1 MNGLSYAIIGGGPSG
16 LFAALFTA
24 LALREAELSGT
35 VTVYERNRSCGRK
48 ILVTG
53 GGQCNLTRD
62 DSVEHMIAHYG
73 KNGRFLSHAIHS
85 FPPKRTME
93 FFEELGLPLLIRDDD
108 KVFPASLKAT
118 EVVQILV
125 QACIQ
130 MGVVFSNER
139 RITGISREN
148 STFLLAAEH
157 ENPLRA
163 DAVTICTGGKSFPK
177 TGSTGDGY
185 RLAQQLGHTIVPVHP
200 ALSAVTTP
208 SSSIGTCS
216 GISVDPVTL
225 MYTDKMGKRVQATGP
240 ILITHSGLS
249 GPVVLNNS
257 RDFATGDRIDVCWI
271 PQTDRKKVPT
281 RQEMENLILDACAKQ
296 GSAQLSTVVHKLGLP
311 SKLLTYLMQEAA
323 VDGTRKAA
331 EVGRKTIAPLASLL
345 VAHPFEISLE
355 GAFGQAIV
363 TAGGVDLTQ
372 VDPKTMQSR
381 LVEGLFFAGEVLDI
395 DGDTGGYNLQAA
407 WSTGALAGTSMVAAT
422 HTRRAFTPLR

>member
-24 LALREAELSGT
+24 LALRDTGLAGT

-62 DSVEHMIAHYG
+62 DSVEHMVAHYG
-73 KNGRFLSHAIHS
+73 TNGRFLSHAIHS

-93 FFEELGLPLLIRDDD
+93 FFEELGLPLVIRDDD

-118 EVVQILV
+118 EVVQVLV
-125 QACIQ
+125 QACTRL
-130 MGVVFSNER
+130 GVVLSNER

-148 STFLLAAEH
+148 STFLLESEH
-157 ENPLRA
+157 EDPIRA
-163 DAVTICTGGKSFPK
+163 DAVAICTGGKSFPK

-185 RLAQQLGHTIVPVHP
+185 RLAQQLGHMIVPVHP

-208 SSSIGTCS
+208 SSSIGMCS

-225 MYTDKMGKRVQATGP
+225 VYTDKRGKHVHATGP
-240 ILITHSGLS
+240 LLITHNGLS

-257 RDFATGDRIDVCWI
+257 RDFATGDRIDVCWL
-271 PQTDRKKVPT
+271 PRAGSKRAST
-281 RQEMENLILDACAKQ
+281 RQEMENLILEACSKQ

-311 SKLLTYLMQEAA
+311 SKLIAYLMQEAT

-345 VAHPFEISLE
+345 AAHPFEISLE

-363 TAGGVDLTQ
+363 TAGGVDLSQ
-372 VDPKTMQSR
+372 VDSKTMQSR

>member
-24 LALREAELSGT
+24 LALREAGLTGT

-62 DSVEHMIAHYG
+62 DSVEHMLAHFG

-93 FFEELGLPLLIRDDD
+93 FFEELGLPLVIRDDD
-108 KVFPASLKAT
+108 KVFPASFKASD
-118 EVVQILV
+118 VVHVLV
-125 QACIQ
+125 QACTNI
-130 MGVVFSNER
+130 GVVFSNER
-139 RITGISREN
+139 RITGIS
-148 STFLLAAEH
+148 SVKSSFLLTSEH
-157 ENPLRA
+157 EEPIHA
-163 DAVTICTGGKSFPK
+163 DTVVICTGGKSYPK

-185 RLAQQLGHTIVPVHP
+185 RLAQQLGHVIVPVHP

-208 SSSIGTCS
+208 SSSIGNCS
-216 GISVDPVTL
+216 GISVDPVTII
-225 MYTDKMGKRVQATGP
+225 YTDITGKRVSTTGP
-240 ILITHSGLS
+240 ILITHNGLS
-249 GPVVLNNS
+249 GPVVLNAS
-257 RDFATGDRIDVCWI
+257 RDFSTGDHIDVCWL
-271 PQTDRKKVPT
+271 PQSDTKRVPT

-296 GSAQLSTVVHKLGLP
+296 GAAQLSTVVHKLGLP

-323 VDGTRKAA
+323 VDGSRKAA
-331 EVGRKTIAPLASLL
+331 EVGRKTIAPLAALL
-345 VAHPFEISLE
+345 VAHSFEISLE
-355 GAFGQAIV
+355 GAFNQAIV

-381 LVEGLFFAGEVLDI
+381 LVEGVFFAGEVLDI

-407 WSTGALAGTSMVAAT
+407 WSTGALAGISMVAAT
-422 HTRRAFTPLR
+422 HSRRAFTPLQ

>member
-1 MNGLSYAIIGGGPSG
+1 VNGLSYAIIGGGPSG

-24 LALREAELSGT
+24 LALREAELAGT

-62 DSVEHMIAHYG
+62 DSVEHMMAHYG

-125 QACIQ
+125 QACLQ

-148 STFLLAAEH
+148 STFLLVSEH

-163 DAVTICTGGKSFPK
+163 DAVAICTGGKSF
-177 TGSTGDGY
+177 
-185 RLAQQLGHTIVPVHP
+185 PVHP

-225 MYTDKMGKRVQATGP
+225 MYTDKMGKRVYATGP

-271 PQTDRKKVPT
+271 PQTDRKKAPT

-323 VDGTRKAA
+323 IDGTRKAA

>member
-1 MNGLSYAIIGGGPSG
+1 MSYAIIGGGPSG

-24 LALREAELSGT
+24 LALREAGLTGT

-53 GGQCNLTRD
+53 GGQCNLTCN
-62 DSVEHMIAHYG
+62 DSVEHMVAHYG

-93 FFEELGLPLLIRDDD
+93 FFEDLGLPLVIRDDD
-108 KVFPASLKAT
+108 KVFPASFKAS
-118 EVVQILV
+118 EVVHILV
-125 QACIQ
+125 QACTR
-130 MGVVFSNER
+130 MGVVFSNGQ

-148 STFLLAAEH
+148 PAFLLVSEH
-157 ENPLRA
+157 EDPIRA
-163 DAVTICTGGKSFPK
+163 DAVAICTGGKSFPK

-185 RLAQQLGHTIVPVHP
+185 RLAQQLGHMIVPVHP
-200 ALSAVTTP
+200 ALSAVATP
-208 SSSIGTCS
+208 TSSIGACS
-216 GISVDPVTL
+216 GISVDPVTI
-225 MYTDKMGKRVQATGP
+225 MYTDKQGKHVHASGP
-240 ILITHSGLS
+240 LLITHNGLS

-257 RDFATGDRIDVCWI
+257 RDFATGDRIGVCWL
-271 PQTDRKKVPT
+271 PQTVVKKIPT
-281 RQEMENLILDACAKQ
+281 RQEMENLILEACAKQ

-331 EVGRKTIAPLASLL
+331 EVGRRTIAPLASLL
-345 VAHPFEISLE
+345 VAHSFEISLD

-363 TAGGVDLTQ
+363 TAGGVDLSQ

-422 HTRRAFTPLR
+422 HTRRTFTPLQ